1 MNTLTLALRNLLRNR
16 RRSLATLLAM
26 ILGSVAVLVF
36 GGYSSNLV
44 YGLQTGF
51 VQSSGHLQIQRK
63 DYFLFGSG
71 NPTAYGIADY
81 ERIVAAIRQDPV
93 MQKLVTVV
101 TPSLQLGGIAGNFSA
116 GVSRTVIGS
125 GVVVTDQ
132 NAMLQWND
140 YHFPTRKTRRAAL
153 LGTEDDSVL
162 IGKGVARVLQLCAPL
177 HVEHCAA
184 PAPVARASSSA
195 TAMPDDLAD
204 LSKSST
210 VSPVAAPP
218 TRIELLVANPNGAP
232 NVMSVNA
239 VKAVDFGVK
248 ELDDVSVVMHLPQA
262 QHLVYGN
269 AAPQATAIVIQLQ
282 HTSQIPQAQQRLR
295 QLIEAQFGRDQL
307 EIQDYR
313 TLNPFYGQ
321 IVTMFGAMFGFIALL
336 IGAIVLFTVSNTMS
350 MVVVERTMEIG
361 TLRAI
366 GLRRGGIR
374 RLFLCEGLMLGII
387 GAVLGVLIS
396 LLVAALINQS
406 GITWLPPGR
415 VERIP
420 LTVRIWGKDALI
432 AGTALG
438 LIGVAV
444 LSAVWPANRAAR
456 LQVVDAL
463 RHV

>member
-1 MNTLTLALRNLLRNR
+1 
-16 RRSLATLLAM
+16 
-26 ILGSVAVLVF
+26 
-36 GGYSSNLV
+36 
-44 YGLQTGF
+44 
-51 VQSSGHLQIQRK
+51 
-63 DYFLFGSG
+63 
-71 NPTAYGIADY
+71 
-81 ERIVAAIRQDPV
+81 
-93 MQKLVTVV
+93 
-101 TPSLQLGGIAGNFSA
+101 
-116 GVSRTVIGS
+116 
-125 GVVVTDQ
+125 
-132 NAMLQWND
+132 
-140 YHFPTRKTRRAAL
+140 
-153 LGTEDDSVL
+153 
-162 IGKGVARVLQLCAPL
+162 
-177 HVEHCAA
+177 
-184 PAPVARASSSA
+184 
-195 TAMPDDLAD
+195 
-204 LSKSST
+204 
-210 VSPVAAPP
+210 
-218 TRIELLVANPNGAP
+218 
-232 NVMSVNA
+232 
-239 VKAVDFGVK
+239 
-248 ELDDVSVVMHLPQA
+248 MHLPQA

-269 AAPQATAIVIQLQ
+269 AAPQATAVVVQLQ
-282 HTSQIPQAQQRLR
+282 HTSQIPQARQRLR
-295 QLIEAQFGRDQL
+295 QLIEAQFGQDQL

-456 LQVVDAL
+456 MQVVDAL